1 MLKITELFMW
11 KDPGYT
17 MGCTEVPPAG
27 STKLPKADWS
37 LPDNTPM
44 RPLKAVTLSSF
55 EIGDELGATYL
66 SMRDMKYA
74 FVKMTDAE
82 PGSGGETFTFFA
94 WITSIERL
102 ASAHENIRFNYEID
116 YWRTFADQCT
126 FGAGHVQRCGDGSY
140 KRPTQ
145 VRPRKWIVNKK
156 AEIFPRPAGTS
167 KWYDYVVIV
176 VYATVDSDGEPT
188 KIDYLYWRT
197 SYDVG
202 ESINTGNSPSLQDV
216 YASSFYQD
224 LDISPTNVIAIYV
237 SPITPWESNTSYV
250 HVHTTTVVYRRPE
263 TIYVPGP
270 FDDEGSYIPG
280 SPLAQT
286 LPSEFTSDD
295 THKTV
300 IINPMGTVVAT
311 LPWGRSTDHIT
322 GICDVGTTAA
332 NLQINLLAPNET
344 SNNDN
349 VVHAAA
355 EGYRVTVPLISVPI
369 NKSGW
374 DAYVLSGQRSYDKRM
389 AEIQRN
395 QSLVSGITGI
405 GTGAAG
411 GAIGSS
417 MAGKGLGVGALVGA
431 GASAAGAGINYFTA
445 GYFNDQLQQEQDKL
459 VSNQAANVVV
469 DSGGDNWTI
478 NHNNPAHWYIVEMV
492 MDDVSQD
499 EYDNNAA
506 VNGYPVD
513 MPFTDVSGFIT
524 AGGPLQMTN
533 VMITSQTA
541 DLAGI
546 AAIKAQLERGVRI
559 QENNPNGYDYGSW

>member
-44 RPLKAVTLSSF
+44 RPLKGVTLSSF
-55 EIGDELGATYL
+55 EIGDEHNVTYL
-66 SMRDMKYA
+66 SVRGMKYA
-74 FVKMTDAE
+74 FIKMTDTEADS
-82 PGSGGETFTFFA
+82 PGTDFTFFA

-102 ASAHENIRFNYEID
+102 ASSHENIRFNYEID

-126 FGAGHVQRCGDGSY
+126 FGAGHVLRCDDGTY
-140 KRPTQ
+140 KRPTA

-176 VYATVDSDGEPT
+176 VYATVDGSGNPT
-188 KIDYLYWRT
+188 SIDYLYWRT
-197 SYDVG
+197 SYDAG
-202 ESINTGNSPSLQDV
+202 ESINSGHSPSLQDI

-224 LDISPTNVIAIYV
+224 LDLSPTNVIAIYI
-237 SPITPWESNTSYV
+237 SPVTPWESNTSYV
-250 HVHTTTVVYRRPE
+250 RVKPNSVVYRRPE

-270 FDDEGSYIPG
+270 FDNEGSYIPG

-332 NLQINLLAPNET
+332 NLQLNLLAPNET
-344 SNNDN
+344 SNNNN

-355 EGYRVTVPLISVPI
+355 EGYRVTVPLINVPI

-469 DSGGDNWTI
+469 DGGGDNWTI
-478 NHNNPAHWYIVEMV
+478 NHENPAHWYIVEMV

-499 EYDNNAA
+499 EYDNNVA

-513 MPFTDVSGFIT
+513 MPFTDVSAFIT
-524 AGGPLQMTN
+524 AGGPLQITN

-559 QENNPNGYDYGSW
+559 QENNPSGYDYGSW